1 MQPLGMA
8 SRLLLLAGAYFAAGW
23 LGLLLAPPALK
34 ISLVWLP
41 TGIAVAALY
50 RWGIAYWPGLLLG
63 AWGVLIFSFPVA
75 WPLGALVLAGQ
86 TLGPMTAAWLL
97 RRSNFHNQ
105 FDRRRDIALLL
116 GTALLGMTISS
127 LGGTSALRLAGLV
140 SSDGFLPAWRNWWLG
155 DVMGVLVAG
164 PVLLSISRASLRAA
178 RARRVELAIW
188 GTLTA
193 LVVGIVFFLPPTPG
207 VAKLPLVFLPLFLTV
222 WAALRLGVLITSMAV
237 LGVTVVAASGLAL
250 ARGPFLQPGVLEG
263 VFLLWSYVGAIA
275 VLSLMIT
282 GLEISRRN
290 AERELLE
297 AKSQAE
303 RANEAKSA
311 FLANMSHE
319 IRTPMNG
326 ILGMTELLLAS
337 NLDAHQRDCAETV
350 RSSGESLLKLLNDI
364 LDLSKIEAGK
374 IDLDLVDFDLPALI
388 NESMSLAAASASG
401 KPIEIRGEV
410 AGNIRAIWHGDA
422 TRLRQV
428 LANLLDNAVKFTASG
443 SIIVKVEAGRAANT
457 LAFEVS
463 DTGEGIP
470 ADRIAHM
477 FEPFV
482 QADSSTTR
490 RFGGTGLG
498 LAISRQIVELMH
510 GHIQA
515 ESQPGKGTTIRFE
528 VRLAPPRQKENSPGK
543 PAAASLPPSRA
554 AHILL
559 VEDNAINQKV
569 ARLQLAQ
576 LGYTADAAADGAQAL
591 KMLGK
596 ARYDLVLMDCQM
608 PVLDGYDATRAIRA
622 GQVPGLDP
630 KIPVLALTANAMAAD
645 LGKCLEAGMDDCL
658 TKPVSFATLA
668 AAFEKWLPA
677 DRK

>member
-1 MQPLGMA
+1 MQPLGTA
-8 SRLLLLAGAYFAAGW
+8 SRLLLLAGAYFTAGW

-50 RWGIAYWPGLLLG
+50 RWGAAYWPGLLLG

-86 TLGPMTAAWLL
+86 TLGPVTAAWML
-97 RRSNFHNQ
+97 RRADFHNQ
-105 FDRRRDIALLL
+105 FDRRRDITLLL
-116 GTALLGMTISS
+116 GAALLGMTISS
-127 LGGTSALRLAGLV
+127 LSGTSALRLAGLV
-140 SSDGFLPAWRNWWLG
+140 SPEGFLSAWRNWWLG

-164 PVLLSISRASLRAA
+164 PVLLSISRTSWRAA
-178 RARRVELAIW
+178 HARRVELAIW
-188 GTLTA
+188 GALTA
-193 LVVGIVFFLPPTPG
+193 LVAGIVFFLPPTPG

-222 WAALRLGVLITSMAV
+222 WAALRLGVVITSMAV
-237 LGVTVVAASGLAL
+237 LGVTAVAASGLAL
-250 ARGPFLQPGVLEG
+250 GRGPFLQPGVLEG

-290 AERELLE
+290 AERELLD
-297 AKSQAE
+297 AKIQAE
-303 RANEAKSA
+303 HANQAKSA

-326 ILGMTELLLAS
+326 ILGMTELLLTS
-337 NLDAHQRDCAETV
+337 HLDARQRECAEIV
-350 RSSGESLLKLLNDI
+350 RASGESLLKLLNGI

-374 IDLDLVDFDLPALI
+374 IELDPVDFDLRELVR
-388 NESMSLAAASASG
+388 ESVRLATASALG
-401 KPIEIRGEV
+401 KPLDIRGDV
-410 AGNIRAIWHGDA
+410 ASDLPAIWHGDA
-422 TRLRQV
+422 GRLRQI

-443 SIIVKVEAGRAANT
+443 SITVRAEAGSAPHT
-457 LAFEVS
+457 LHFTVS

-482 QADSSTTR
+482 QADNSTTR

-510 GHIQA
+510 GHIHA
-515 ESQPGKGTTIRFE
+515 ESQPGKGTTIHFE
-528 VRLAPPRQKENSPGK
+528 VRLSPSRQSKTSPNEPPAPP
-543 PAAASLPPSRA
+543 LPLPRGA
-554 AHILL
+554 RILL
-559 VEDNAINQKV
+559 VEDNVVNQKV

-576 LGYTADAAADGAQAL
+576 LGHAVDTANDGAQAL
-591 KMLGK
+591 KMLE
-596 ARYDLVLMDCQM
+596 AAPYDLVLMDCQM

-630 KIPVLALTANAMAAD
+630 KIPILALTANAMAAD

-658 TKPVSFATLA
+658 TKPVSVATLT